1 MKIAI
6 SGTPG
11 TGKHRLGRDL
21 SKLLGFKLLDLNK
34 EIGSK
39 PDRETEV
46 SVKDL
51 ERLVKNKLE
60 DDMIIVSHMA
70 HMISDEYFDL
80 LIILRCNPE
89 VLSKRLKA
97 RGYDKEKVYDNVVFE
112 ALDGS
117 VIETIELGKKF
128 VQIDSTRDYKTTLRQ
143 AYLLITKNKRPRKFN
158 PDYSRYVI
166 RFGL

>member
-1 MKIAI
+1 M
-6 SGTPG
+6 SSSSLFLTS
-11 TGKHRLGRDL
+11 L
-21 SKLLGFKLLDLNK
+21 S
-34 EIGSK
+34 
-39 PDRETEV
+39 
-46 SVKDL
+46 
-51 ERLVKNKLE
+51 
-60 DDMIIVSHMA
+60 
-70 HMISDEYFDL
+70 
-80 LIILRCNPE
+80 
-89 VLSKRLKA
+89 